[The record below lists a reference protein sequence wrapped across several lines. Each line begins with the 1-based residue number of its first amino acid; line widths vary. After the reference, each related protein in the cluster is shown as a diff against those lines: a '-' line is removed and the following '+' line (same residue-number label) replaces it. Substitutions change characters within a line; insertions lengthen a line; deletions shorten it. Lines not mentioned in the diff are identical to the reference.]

1 MCRRAAATILF
12 GLISL
17 AIAGCRGTALPDL
30 FHPRTLE
37 ELKKEQRQAERF
49 DPYPENNLGPA
60 VEGVRPRCFDQPWP
74 EPVDARWVYPNGRPK
89 QP

>member
-1 MCRRAAATILF
+1 MTRRTMLLTLLSLTVAAGT
-12 GLISL
+12 
-17 AIAGCRGTALPDL
+17 GCRGTALPDV
-30 FHPRTLE
+30 FHPGTLE
-37 ELKKEQRQAERF
+37 QQRRSAERF

-60 VEGVRPRCFDQPWP
+60 VEGVRPRGFDQPWS